1 MYYAELRASVGHT
14 PLVELSSPRPYAGVR
29 LLAKLEGLNSGGSAS
44 IKDRIAL
51 SMIER
56 AEKDGRLKP
65 GDILLEATS
74 GNTGIALAWAGKMK
88 GYSVTIAMPENMSA
102 ERQALIRLFGA
113 ELILTPASGGVTES
127 INQAAAL
134 AAGEKRYFLTEQFAN
149 PANPLTHYETTAV
162 EMLADFPC
170 ARMDYFI
177 CGIGT
182 GGTITGTGRR
192 LREAFPDIKII
203 GVEPPPDDAI
213 QGLRCL
219 ANYLP
224 PVMDIT
230 LLSERIQVTS
240 RQAEQGTLEL
250 LNREGIFAGTS
261 SGAVYYAACQLGRR
275 VSGANLVTILPDGG
289 WKYLSMSFWNRS
301 QTVRY

>member
-1 MYYAELRASVGHT
+1 MYYTDLGTSVGHT
-14 PLVELSSPRPYAGVR
+14 PLVELSSPHPEAGVR

-51 SMIER
+51 YMIDR
-56 AEKDGRLKP
+56 AEREGRLKP
-65 GDILLEATS
+65 GNILLEATS

-88 GYSVTIAMPENMSA
+88 GYDVTITMPENMSM
-102 ERQALIRLFGA
+102 ERQSLIRLFGA

-127 INQAAAL
+127 INKAAAL
-134 AAGEKRYFLTEQFAN
+134 AAGDSRYFLTEQFAN

-162 EMLADFPC
+162 EILADFPGEKL
-170 ARMDYFI
+170 DYFI

-192 LREAFPDIKII
+192 LREAFPGIKII
-203 GVEPPPDDAI
+203 GVEPPPDDTI

-230 LLSERIQVTS
+230 LLSRRIQVTS
-240 RQAEQGTLEL
+240 RQAEQGTLDL
-250 LNREGIFAGTS
+250 LDNEGIFAGTS
-261 SGAVYYAACQLGRR
+261 SGAVYHAARQIAREAAD
-275 VSGANLVTILPDGG
+275 SNLVMILPDGG
-289 WKYLSMSFWNRS
+289 WKYLSMDFWARRRPS
-301 QTVRY
+301 EG